1 LRILVTGGAG
11 YVGGFAA
18 RHLLAQGHE
27 VVVLDNLSEGHRQ
40 AIDDDVLVVGD
51 IADREL
57 VAGLLRARRI
67 EAVLHFAASAY
78 VGVSMSD
85 PLPYWKNN
93 VANSLALLE
102 SMLECG
108 VERIVFSSTC
118 SLYGESAEIPL
129 SEEAPVQPGNT
140 YAFTKHA
147 IEQMIRDFC
156 RAYGLS
162 YVLLRYFNASGADP
176 EGRHGE
182 DHDPE
187 THLIPLVIQTV
198 LGQRERL
205 EVFGDDYPTPDGTCV
220 RDYVHVEDLARAH
233 ELALGYLPGSGEA
246 AGGLV
251 CNLGTRGHPE
261 RGAGHRPPGPLRS
274 DCPPTRRRASPDSG
288 SGSSQAGARLG
299 APLSRHRQHRGDGL
313 GLAQA
318 ASAGIPI
325 DSLPSGLKA

>member
-11 YVGGFAA
+11 YVGGFTA

-40 AIDDDVLVVGD
+40 AIDDEVLVVGD
-51 IADREL
+51 IADREV
-57 VAGLLRARRI
+57 VAGLLRARSI

-156 RAYGLS
+156 RHYGLS
-162 YVLLRYFNASGADP
+162 YALLRYFNASGADP

-251 CNLGTRGHPE
+251 CNLGTGDGNSVLEVIQSVE
-261 RGAGHRPPGPLRS
+261 RVTGRRVPFEVTARRPGDAPRLI
-274 DCPPTRRRASPDSG
+274 
-288 SGSSQAGARLG
+288 AGADRARQELG
-299 APLSRHRQHRGDGL
+299 WEARYGDIDGIVETAWAWHRQHPEGYE
-313 GLAQA
+313 
-318 ASAGIPI
+318 
-325 DSLPSGLKA
+325 